1 MPEDI
6 QLLLGR
12 MDAKLDELMRRSAE
26 DRKTIER
33 LQDRVTQLEAFRWK
47 LLGAASVLGG
57 IGGLMTKALA

>member
-26 DRKTIER
+26 DRKTVER